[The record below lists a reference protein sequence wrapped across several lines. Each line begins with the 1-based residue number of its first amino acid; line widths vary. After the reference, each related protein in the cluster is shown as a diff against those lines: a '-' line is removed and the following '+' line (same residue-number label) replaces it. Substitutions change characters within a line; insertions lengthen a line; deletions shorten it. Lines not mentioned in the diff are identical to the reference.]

1 MVGNSFWLIYIQD
14 NSVSV
19 SLVSS
24 NDQNFQ
30 ILGTGPGIEW
40 DSNIEDSLSKA
51 IDESLSIASINAN
64 IAEDQEPELAAFVIP
79 PFWVGSDSKITPL
92 KLKIIKDACKKLALQ
107 PTGYLAED
115 DAIVEDSNSVDGFP
129 ASFILLHLSQKEFYL
144 SLIYLGHIKQ
154 RVTKF
159 FDGEFSGRLVEEA
172 LLELNSESALPP
184 QIIVFGKADTETVS
198 LLKDFPWVGKKNI
211 ETFLHFPDIKY
222 LSSQEIIGIFSRVIS
237 LQMNPGIKENQD
249 SGDLPSPD
257 SNENVIEEKT
267 LLETDPESLG
277 FSNSDNLSVPTEI
290 TPVDTLFQT
299 DTQPPIPEVFPEP
312 NLDPFEPPVMP
323 AFPNVNKNKKII
335 FSFNFLKK
343 IKLPNWKLKLNNLFW
358 IFLIILPFV
367 FFVALFL
374 LKSQIIFF
382 MNPYEFNKS
391 IPVTLEVSTD
401 NSQISKFLIPVEKKP
416 FEVVSSAK
424 VTATGQKTIGEKSTG
439 EIIIYNKIDKVQT
452 IPKGSVLVDS
462 SGKKFELV
470 NAVSVASSSSNLEE
484 GVINLGQT
492 KTAAVAIDIGS
503 EYNINS
509 GSSLIFSDYPETVLI
524 AKANTSFSGG
534 NRQQILAI
542 SQQDKTDV
550 QTKLNQQIDLDIEA
564 KIAADFNNLPGS
576 LKETIQ
582 IKKSNLEL
590 NREVGE
596 SAEELI
602 GTINSSVSVFI
613 VSDETKKMII
623 SSYLSSEPDFD
634 KIDLDFNNFQI
645 SFKPTKIESDGAS
658 GTLIINGSSLPK
670 LDVNNIKK
678 NLTLKTDK
686 QAESIIKKLVPR
698 ANRFKINN
706 KFFLMPI
713 RTENIDIQVKLEKL

>member
-1 MVGNSFWLIYIQD
+1 M
-14 NSVSV
+14 
-19 SLVSS
+19 
-24 NDQNFQ
+24 
-30 ILGTGPGIEW
+30 
-40 DSNIEDSLSKA
+40 
-51 IDESLSIASINAN
+51 
-64 IAEDQEPELAAFVIP
+64 
-79 PFWVGSDSKITPL
+79 
-92 KLKIIKDACKKLALQ
+92 
-107 PTGYLAED
+107 
-115 DAIVEDSNSVDGFP
+115 
-129 ASFILLHLSQKEFYL
+129 
-144 SLIYLGHIKQ
+144 
-154 RVTKF
+154 
-159 FDGEFSGRLVEEA
+159 
-172 LLELNSESALPP
+172 
-184 QIIVFGKADTETVS
+184 
-198 LLKDFPWVGKKNI
+198 
-211 ETFLHFPDIKY
+211 
-222 LSSQEIIGIFSRVIS
+222 
-237 LQMNPGIKENQD
+237 
-249 SGDLPSPD
+249 
-257 SNENVIEEKT
+257 
-267 LLETDPESLG
+267 
-277 FSNSDNLSVPTEI
+277 
-290 TPVDTLFQT
+290 
-299 DTQPPIPEVFPEP
+299 
-312 NLDPFEPPVMP
+312 
-323 AFPNVNKNKKII
+323 
-335 FSFNFLKK
+335 
-343 IKLPNWKLKLNNLFW
+343 
-358 IFLIILPFV
+358 
-367 FFVALFL
+367 
-374 LKSQIIFF
+374 
-382 MNPYEFNKS
+382 
-391 IPVTLEVSTD
+391 
-401 NSQISKFLIPVEKKP
+401 
-416 FEVVSSAK
+416 
-424 VTATGQKTIGEKSTG
+424 
-439 EIIIYNKIDKVQT
+439 
-452 IPKGSVLVDS
+452 VDS

-524 AKANTSFSGG
+524 AKANNSFSGG

-602 GTINSSVSVFI
+602 GTINSSVSIFI

-634 KIDLDFNNFQI
+634 KIDLDSNNFQL
-645 SFKPTKIESDGAS
+645 SFKPTKLDSTEAT
-658 GTLIINGSSLPK
+658 GTLTLTGSSLPK
-670 LDVNNIKK
+670 IDVNSIKK

>member
-30 ILGTGPGIEW
+30 ILGTGPGVEW
-40 DSNIEDSLSKA
+40 DTNIEESLSKA

-64 IAEDQEPELAAFVIP
+64 ITEEQEPELAAFVIP

-115 DAIVEDSNSVDGFP
+115 DAIVEDNNSVDGFP

-144 SLIYLGHIKQ
+144 SLVYLGHIKQ

-159 FDGEFSGRLVEEA
+159 FDGEFSGQLVEEA

-184 QIIVFGKADTETVS
+184 QIIVFGKADTQTVS
-198 LLKDFPWVGKKNI
+198 LLKDFSWVGKKNI
-211 ETFLHFPDIKY
+211 ETFLHFPDIKF
-222 LSSQEIIGIFSRVIS
+222 LTTQEIIGIFSQVIS
-237 LQMNPGIKENQD
+237 LQMNPGVKKNQMIGDFSPSDSSEN
-249 SGDLPSPD
+249 L
-257 SNENVIEEKT
+257 IEEKT
-267 LLETDPESLG
+267 LIEADPEVLG
-277 FSNSDNLSVPTEI
+277 FSNSDNLSVPTTNPSIETTFQEDVQSTPEI
-290 TPVDTLFQT
+290 
-299 DTQPPIPEVFPEP
+299 FPEP

-323 AFPNVNKNKKII
+323 SFPNINKNKKII

-343 IKLPNWKLKLNNLFW
+343 IKLPNWNLKFNNLFW
-358 IFLIILPFV
+358 IFLILLPFIV
-367 FFVALFL
+367 FFALFIV
-374 LKSQIIFF
+374 KSQIIFF

-391 IPVTLEVSTD
+391 IPVTLEVDTD
-401 NSQISKFLIPVEKKP
+401 NSLISKFIIPVEKKP
-416 FEVVSSAK
+416 FEVISTAK

-439 EIIIYNKIDKVQT
+439 EIIIFNKVDKVQT

-462 SGKKFELV
+462 TGKKFELV
-470 NAVSVASSSSNLEE
+470 NAVSVASSSSNLEQ

-492 KTAAVAIDIGS
+492 KTAAIAVDIGS
-503 EYNINS
+503 EYNINT
-509 GSSLIFSDYPETVLI
+509 GTSLIFSDYPETILI
-524 AKANTSFSGG
+524 AKANNTFTGG

-542 SQQDKTDV
+542 SQQDKIDI
-550 QTKLNQQIDLDIEA
+550 QTKLNQQINVDIES

-576 LKETIQ
+576 LKDTIQ
-582 IKKSNLEL
+582 TKKSNLEL

-602 GTINSSVSVFI
+602 GTVNSSVSVFI
-613 VSDETKKMII
+613 ISDETKKMII

-634 KIDLDFNNFQI
+634 KIDIDSNNFQL
-645 SFKPTKIESDGAS
+645 SFKPTKLESEKAT
-658 GTLIINGSSLPK
+658 GTLIVTGSSLPK
-670 LDVNNIKK
+670 LDINNIKK
-678 NLTLKTDK
+678 NLTLKTVK
-686 QAESIIKKLVPR
+686 QADSIIKKLVPR
-698 ANRFKINN
+698 ANRFKITN